1 MKSEILIRPFAEADR
16 SALEVI
22 AAEIVEDGTV
32 FPFTDVAGVLRY
44 WGEPGAAVFVAT
56 ADDVVVGSYTLQP
69 NQADRGSHVA
79 NAGYMVSEAY
89 RNQGIG
95 EKLGLHSIE
104 TARSHGY
111 LAMQFSYVVSTNR
124 SAVRLWERLG
134 FEILAE
140 VPESFRHPHKGLVG
154 MFIMHRAL

>member
-1 MKSEILIRPFAEADR
+1 MKSEIVIRPFAEEDR
-16 SALEVI
+16 SAIEVI

-32 FPFTDVAGVLRY
+32 FPFEDVAGAMRY
-44 WGEPGAAVFVAT
+44 WEAPKGAIYVAT

-69 NQADRGSHVA
+69 NQADRGAHVA

-95 EKLGLHSIE
+95 EKLGAHSIE
-104 TARSHGY
+104 TARQFGY
-111 LAMQFSYVVSTNR
+111 LAMQFNYVVGTNR

-134 FEILAE
+134 FDILAE
-140 VPESFRHPHKGLVG
+140 VPEGFRHPQKGLVSV
-154 MFIMHRAL
+154 FIMHRTL